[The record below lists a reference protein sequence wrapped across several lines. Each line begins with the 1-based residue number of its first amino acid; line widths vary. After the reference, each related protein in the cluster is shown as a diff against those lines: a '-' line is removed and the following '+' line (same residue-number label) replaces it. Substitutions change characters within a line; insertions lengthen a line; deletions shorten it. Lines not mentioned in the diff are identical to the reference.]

1 LFCITTIFLQMKDIF
16 LFYLCFISQ
25 KHSGYLYILKI
36 KEIIKEANLRRVEI
50 MNNKLLIIISFVLII
65 IAGVVTVLAF
75 KQEEKKIETYKE
87 QRQSP
92 EEERKRSEEYE
103 KNSVSDEIPLQIWAY
118 VTTAIITVILIVI
131 FMK

>member
-1 LFCITTIFLQMKDIF
+1 
-16 LFYLCFISQ
+16 
-25 KHSGYLYILKI
+25 
-36 KEIIKEANLRRVEI
+36 
-50 MNNKLLIIISFVLII
+50 MNTMLLIIISFVLII

-103 KNSVSDEIPLQIWAY
+103 KNSVSDVIPLQICAY

-131 FMK
+131 YMKYISIFRFKNFIHYSIKKGIYC